1 MQFKRDQ
8 LTSLKSFKPVQ
19 LEQASLQLRLTAGIT
34 TIALLGIGGIGTW
47 TTWQMRQM
55 LLVDH
60 KKNVEATAARL
71 QHHLTNPST
80 STQQWQSTV
89 EEWAAPDLWI
99 GIQPQAGSLV
109 TRAGDL
115 SKFSDQLAALPWADL
130 PTQPV
135 VQTRYGHQW
144 VLCRRPLQTAQL
156 TAQLYLARDI
166 SHDYQ
171 VLSTLIN
178 TLLFAALLALAI
190 TIALIAMYIRRSL
203 RPLRRINQLAVSKP
217 RLLSAQSVPSEM
229 QGLVQAMSSLSRHV
243 SETGERQREFTNSL
257 SHELRTSL
265 CLVQGYLQRILR
277 KGDNLTPT
285 QREAL
290 EVAASET
297 QRTTKL
303 LQDLLDLG
311 RMHGG
316 KFELHLTSVY
326 LNDALRSALQ
336 VFDPDCQQIVEIKA
350 ASSVVARADP
360 VQLNRV
366 LLHLLKNAKQFS
378 QPGQPIQIRLEQQED
393 AAILQISDQGCGIAE
408 ADQRHIFE
416 PFYRVESS
424 RCRNTGGMGLG
435 LAIVKALV
443 ENMNGEVSVES
454 QPEIGSTFTVKLPRS
469 AAEQTTD

>member
-1 MQFKRDQ
+1 
-8 LTSLKSFKPVQ
+8 
-19 LEQASLQLRLTAGIT
+19 
-34 TIALLGIGGIGTW
+34 
-47 TTWQMRQM
+47 
-55 LLVDH
+55 
-60 KKNVEATAARL
+60 
-71 QHHLTNPST
+71 
-80 STQQWQSTV
+80 
-89 EEWAAPDLWI
+89 
-99 GIQPQAGSLV
+99 
-109 TRAGDL
+109 
-115 SKFSDQLAALPWADL
+115 
-130 PTQPV
+130 
-135 VQTRYGHQW
+135 
-144 VLCRRPLQTAQL
+144 
-156 TAQLYLARDI
+156 
-166 SHDYQ
+166 
-171 VLSTLIN
+171 
-178 TLLFAALLALAI
+178 
-190 TIALIAMYIRRSL
+190 
-203 RPLRRINQLAVSKP
+203 
-217 RLLSAQSVPSEM
+217 
-229 QGLVQAMSSLSRHV
+229 
-243 SETGERQREFTNSL
+243 
-257 SHELRTSL
+257 
-265 CLVQGYLQRILR
+265 VQGYLQRILR

-316 KFELHLTSVY
+316 KFDLHLTSVY